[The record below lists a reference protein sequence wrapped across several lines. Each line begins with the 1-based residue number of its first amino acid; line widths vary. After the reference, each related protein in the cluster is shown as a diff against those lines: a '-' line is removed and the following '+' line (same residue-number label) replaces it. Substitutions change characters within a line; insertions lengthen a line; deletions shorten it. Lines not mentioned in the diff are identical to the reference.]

1 METVI
6 LIIFLVCLTILI
18 WEAVVKTIL
27 KDFSLKKIDK
37 ILKDNPNIYKKVPL
51 IDQVLE
57 VDDFKGKYM
66 LHINSGESPI
76 LVCNTEDKAREIS
89 SLWRKHIGEINDE
102 IIQSELE
109 KQGLL

>member
-6 LIIFLVCLTILI
+6 SIIFLVCVAILI
-18 WEAVVKTIL
+18 WEAVVKTVL
-27 KDFSLKKIDK
+27 KDFGRKKIDK
-37 ILKDNPNIYKKVPL
+37 ILKNNPNIYKEVSL

-66 LHINSGESPI
+66 LHINNEESPI
-76 LVCNTEDKAREIS
+76 LLCNTEDEAREIS

-102 IIQSELE
+102 IIQLELE
-109 KQGLL
+109 KRGLL